1 MKPGLFAWVLVASV
15 LVALVGV
22 SAWAVSVRLLPVF
35 RDSPSLSEAE
45 VLTIFHEELLYV
57 PPPSWS
63 DFETASSQ
71 QTLVEAKKSL
81 IDYTL
86 FEAMVEVEREEL
98 LALPLEKLALGRV
111 TLDWDGRLPVSTS
124 FYVNALKRVATY
136 AGDGWW
142 AISFK
147 DHTWRLNETTKQIV
161 PVSAAAQ
168 EFFADINPAPPTTP
182 DTFEQRL
189 TSLIGQAD
197 KILSDLAIMDIR
209 FTQIAA
215 ERPRGRPVAS
225 YQLSTEDLRRSLM
238 GDPNDPFRLAREQ
251 LDLLTAQAA
260 ELRWQLGEIERM
272 RPAEN
277 LTEFVW
283 KVDEVDRLRQQ
294 VDDRQKELDE
304 LWTKIDELAGVVEAP

>member
-1 MKPGLFAWVLVASV
+1 MKTGLFTWALVASV
-15 LVALVGV
+15 LVALAGV
-22 SAWAVSVRLLPVF
+22 SAWAVSVRLLPTF

-63 DFETASSQ
+63 DYEKASSQ
-71 QTLVEAKKSL
+71 ETGINIKKSL
-81 IDYTL
+81 MGLTL
-86 FEAMVEVEREEL
+86 SEA
-98 LALPLEKLALGRV
+98 LAQARKGAPLTEIV
-111 TLDWDGRLPVSTS
+111 TLEMWTIWGKPFPLYTS
-124 FYVNALKRVATY
+124 VDALKRLVTY
-136 AGDGWW
+136 DGDDWW
-142 AISFK
+142 AIGFE

-161 PVSAAAQ
+161 PVGAAAQ
-168 EFFADINPAPPTTP
+168 EFFANINPAPPTTP

-189 TSLIGQAD
+189 SSLIGQVD
-197 KILSDLAIMDIR
+197 KVLSDLVIMDTR

-215 ERPRGRPVAS
+215 KRPRARPVAS
-225 YQLSTEDLRRSLM
+225 YQLSTEDLIRSLM
-238 GDPNDPFRLAREQ
+238 GDPNDPFRLAREE

-277 LTEFVW
+277 LPEFVG
-283 KVDEVDRLRQQ
+283 KVDAVDRLRQR

-304 LWTKIDELAGVVEAP
+304 LWTRIDGLDRVVESP